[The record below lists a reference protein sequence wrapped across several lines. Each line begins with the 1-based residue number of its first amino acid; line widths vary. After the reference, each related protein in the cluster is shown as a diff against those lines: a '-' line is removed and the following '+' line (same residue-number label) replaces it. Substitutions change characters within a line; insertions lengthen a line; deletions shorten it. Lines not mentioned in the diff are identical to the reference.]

1 MEGHVAKVI
10 RRTLG
15 SVCLLG
21 LACCGT
27 APTSPEASTSG
38 PSTLPLGDSVM
49 STVSATDPE
58 CDTSDPTVEELR
70 APCKTFQFT
79 APRTAV
85 FVARLTWTPPDIFL
99 ELLTPAYG
107 RCCTSPLSLSFGVQA
122 GATYTISVGFHGVA
136 SGDRM
141 GSAPFELTTSLTE

>member
-1 MEGHVAKVI
+1 M
-10 RRTLG
+10 
-15 SVCLLG
+15 
-21 LACCGT
+21 
-27 APTSPEASTSG
+27 
-38 PSTLPLGDSVM
+38 LPLGGSVM
-49 STVSATDPE
+49 STVSATDPQ
-58 CDTSDPTVEELR
+58 CDTSDPTVEELS

-85 FVARLTWTPPDIFL
+85 FVARLTWPQPDIFL

-107 RCCTSPLSLSFGVQA
+107 RCCTSPLSLSFGVQV

-136 SGDRM
+136 GRDRI

>member
-1 MEGHVAKVI
+1 MSKVI

-15 SVCLLG
+15 LVCLLG
-21 LACCGT
+21 LACGGT
-27 APTSPEASTSG
+27 TPTAPAAIPTSPEA
-38 PSTLPLGDSVM
+38 LPLGDSIV

-58 CDTSDPTVEELR
+58 CDTSDPTVEELL

-79 APRTAV
+79 APRTGV
-85 FVARLTWTPPDIFL
+85 LIARLTWPQPDIFL

-122 GATYTISVGFHGVA
+122 GAVYRISVGFHGVA
-136 SGDRM
+136 GRDRT
-141 GSAPFELTTSLTE
+141 GSAQFELTTSLRE